1 MLGQEQNHMTD
12 DSNDVS
18 IRKIQDPLSCVS
30 LRISMCFNDKEL
42 ATGTAFIY
50 LYEEKPYLI
59 TNWHNVSGR
68 EPSTLKAKHP
78 DCACPNRLFVEV
90 PFIHHETSSI
100 IWKKH
105 QVPIYQDD
113 GDSPSK
119 SIWYEHPLHRYK
131 VDVVAIPVHE
141 DEVFSPLKSYWYG
154 IQSAQK
160 RPEPIESS
168 IENIICPATAP
179 CLNLSLVRFNPG
191 QGVFVLGFPEG
202 MTGGANFPVWKRGSI
217 ASEPYLDIDDLPK
230 IFIDTATRAGMSGAP
245 VYVHETGRW
254 ETEVGGGLKRSNGSS
269 FGIQGRRF
277 IGVYSGRVG
286 DDTFKAQLGVVW
298 KYSVI
303 KEIIKSST
311 LGKSSFDLS
320 PL

>member
-1 MLGQEQNHMTD
+1 MNYWKVSLDNFEDLKLCLGQEQNHMTG
-12 DSNDVS
+12 DSKDVS

-30 LRISMCFNDKEL
+30 LRISMYFNEERL

-78 DCACPNRLFVEV
+78 ACAIPNRIFVEV
-90 PFIHHETSSI
+90 PFINHKTSSI
-100 IWKKH
+100 IWEEH

-141 DEVFSPLKSYWYG
+141 DEVFSPLKSIWHT

-179 CLNLSLVRFNPG
+179 CLNLSLVKFNPG

-230 IFIDTATRAGMSGAP
+230 IFVVQRLVQECQVLLFMFTKRDDGKRKRDA
-245 VYVHETGRW
+245 
-254 ETEVGGGLKRSNGSS
+254 GLKN
-269 FGIQGRRF
+269 QM
-277 IGVYSGRVG
+277 
-286 DDTFKAQLGVVW
+286 DHLLG
-298 KYSVI
+298 Y
-303 KEIIKSST
+303 KEDVSLEST
-311 LGKSSFDLS
+311 LGELVMIRFRLS
-320 PL
+320 WVLFGNMML